1 MSGSN
6 KIVRSLHFVTI
17 PDLLHGCRVFFPLQQ
32 SRQQN
37 TERQQD
43 SKEIAD
49 ECKEKILDAM
59 TTKFVNFEIG
69 AIRYLV
75 RTLEDCSLWLIGIF
89 T

>member
-1 MSGSN
+1 MAGAN
-6 KIVRSLHFVTI
+6 KIVRSLH
-17 PDLLHGCRVFFPLQQ
+17 LSQ
-32 SRQQN
+32 SQIFYMAAEFSSLCSRANNKN
-37 TERQQD
+37 TERRQD
-43 SKEIAD
+43 LAD

-75 RTLEDCSLWLIGIF
+75 RTLKDCSLWLIGNF